1 MAVIGQ
7 FSDISTAPARVRHL
21 LTNSAHRRNCW
32 GLLVLDVSAPRTGRA
47 LNREDLMA
55 QESIRG
61 SIQESVQVFVAESVV
76 ESAVVESAFHAPE
89 IPAASLAPNEVMP
102 LLIGSTVGEIER
114 ELVLQTLARCDGNR
128 TRAARVLGVSV
139 RTLRNK
145 IRLYS
150 ADGIDVP
157 PHLD

>member
-1 MAVIGQ
+1 MA
-7 FSDISTAPARVRHL
+7 H
-21 LTNSAHRRNCW
+21 
-32 GLLVLDVSAPRTGRA
+32 
-47 LNREDLMA
+47 
-55 QESIRG
+55 
-61 SIQESVQVFVAESVV
+61 ESVIS
-76 ESAVVESAFHAPE
+76 APE
-89 IPAASLAPNEVMP
+89 IPVSSLAPNEVVP
-102 LLIGSTVGEIER
+102 LLIGATVGAIER

-157 PHLD
+157 AHVD